1 MASLAAEVAG
11 GIVGLVVVLGVVAG
25 GLIATGTFAQPT
37 VESTSYQWG
46 DVTNETT
53 AIETAVV
60 VDNPNPVGVPGVVDI
75 SYRAALND
83 VTLAES
89 SRSGIGFGTGQN
101 TIELTA
107 QMHND
112 RIPAWWVTHVNGDE
126 ESQLNIDATV
136 SAPGYSREIP
146 AKSSTIETDILS
158 GFATEETRTVTF
170 RDGPF
175 LEISDQQAEW
185 GTADAETTPIEFSST
200 IENVHNHS
208 VTLDGV
214 EYVVRMNGVE
224 LGHERTDAGFDI
236 QPGETGSLDVTVQ
249 LDTARMRQWW
259 AAHVRDDEVSD
270 LSVEMYGLVEHEGER
285 QRLPLRFFDRTLRL
299 ETGMLGSGETSVEAL
314 PQSAPADT
322 QAAAPTVGETSQ
334 EWGEVTDETTEIA
347 TESTL
352 TAPEQEIN
360 DLMEIR
366 LSQRTTINGVEV
378 ARGGT
383 TISDVTAG
391 TTPITVVSEKD
402 NSEVPEWW
410 ARHVNNGERSQVI
423 TTPQATADVQF
434 TQFDVDLDRRTSTSE
449 TDMLAGM
456 NGDRNEQVTANG
468 QTVATVTDVSSTWG
482 QATPQVTH
490 IDVEA
495 TIRNEQPTPLT
506 ITQVEYVVRLN
517 EVTLADRTV
526 QRDDTIPGGT
536 TQSVPLTMELDSQQM
551 DEWWV
556 QHVRDDERSRL
567 NVTAYVTVEN
577 RLGSERVRLDSLGQD
592 TVVETDMLGG
602 DEG

>member
-1 MASLAAEVAG
+1 MASLAAKVAG
-11 GIVGLVVVLGVVAG
+11 GIVGLVVVLGVAAG
-25 GLIATGTFAQPT
+25 GLVATGTFAQPT

-46 DVTNETT
+46 DVTDETT
-53 AIETAVV
+53 AIETTVV

-89 SRSGIGFGTGQN
+89 TRSGVGFSPGEN

-107 QMHND
+107 QMQND
-112 RIPAWWVTHVNGDE
+112 RIPAWWVTHVNGGE

-136 SAPGYSREIP
+136 SAPGFSREIP

-158 GFATEETRTVTF
+158 GFAAEETRTVTF

-185 GTADAETTPIEFSST
+185 GTADAEATPTEFTST
-200 IENVHNHS
+200 IENVHDHA

-236 QPGETGSLDVTVQ
+236 RPGETGSLDVAVQ
-249 LDTARMRQWW
+249 LDTARMSQWW
-259 AAHVRDDEVSD
+259 AAHVRSDEVSN
-270 LSVEMYGLVEHEGER
+270 LSVEMYGLVDHEGER
-285 QRLPLRFFDRTLRL
+285 RRLPIRFFDRTLRL
-299 ETGMLGSGETSVEAL
+299 ETNMLGGGETSVEPL
-314 PQSAPADT
+314 PQPAAGDME
-322 QAAAPTVGETSQ
+322 AEAPTAGETTQ
-334 EWGEVTDETTEIA
+334 RWGEVTDETAEIV
-347 TESTL
+347 TESSL
-352 TAPEQEIN
+352 QAPDQAIN
-360 DLMEIR
+360 DLMELSIR
-366 LSQRTTINGVEV
+366 QRTTINGIEV
-378 ARGGT
+378 ATGQT
-383 TISDVTAG
+383 TIDDVTAG
-391 TTPITVVSEKD
+391 TTPITIVSEKD
-402 NSEVPEWW
+402 NSEVPAWW
-410 ARHVNNGERSQVI
+410 ARHVNNGERSEVI

-456 NGDRNEQVTANG
+456 NGDRNERVTSNG
-468 QTVATVTDVSSTWG
+468 RTVATVTEVSSTWG
-482 QATPQVTH
+482 QANPQVTP
-490 IDVEA
+490 IDVET
-495 TIRNEQPTPLT
+495 TIRNEQPTPLA
-506 ITQVEYVVRLN
+506 ISQVEYVVRLN
-517 EVTLADRTV
+517 DVTLADRTV
-526 QRDDTIPGGT
+526 QRDDTIPGGAT
-536 TQSVPLTMELDSQQM
+536 RTVPLTMELDSQRM
-551 DEWWV
+551 DEWWI

-592 TVVETDMLGG
+592 TLVETDMLGR
-602 DEG
+602 DE